1 MNDDGSV
8 MIAEPLFS
16 PNTKPR
22 APNPDSYPRSSVD
35 PFRGFRGFRGVRG
48 LWGLGQAATSSI
60 DFDFAEYSAQRFEQY
75 WSARE
80 QHK

>member
-35 PFRGFRGFRGVRG
+35 PFRGFRGFRGGRYDCCCFLSRFVVDRPATRG
-48 LWGLGQAATSSI
+48 MRWTWPPRASTMS
-60 DFDFAEYSAQRFEQY
+60 
-75 WSARE
+75 
-80 QHK
+80 